1 MKEWLLVN
9 ALVSFIFSIIIIIP
23 GIALLFNPA
32 PFYKNL
38 EIFMKQSGAGSIG
51 LSNAEIQK
59 VAMAELWFLVIFCII
74 LSIHI
79 IWTYRLVKQ
88 NADYFSDEA

>member
-9 ALVSFIFSIIIIIP
+9 ALVSFIFSIIILIP
-23 GIALLFNPA
+23 GIALLFNPES
-32 PFYKNL
+32 FIKNL
-38 EIFMKQSGAGSIG
+38 EVFMNQSGASAIG
-51 LSNAEIQK
+51 LSNDEMKK
-59 VAMAELWFLVIFCII
+59 VAMAELWFLIIFCFL

-88 NADYFSDEA
+88 NAGYFSDEA